1 MNKLIA
7 NNLDQIRDLCAKH
20 KVARLF
26 IFGSVLTRQF
36 TNISDIDMI
45 VDFTDV
51 DLYNYADNYFELK
64 DALERI
70 FNREVDLL
78 EEKAIKNPYLK
89 QSIDSSKQLLYG
101 Q

>member
-1 MNKLIA
+1 
-7 NNLDQIRDLCAKH
+7 
-20 KVARLF
+20 
-26 IFGSVLTRQF
+26 
-36 TNISDIDMI
+36 MI

-64 DALERI
+64 DSLERI
-70 FNREVDLL
+70 FNREVDLM

>member
-1 MNKLIA
+1 MNKLIT
-7 NNLDQIRDLCAKH
+7 NNLHQIRDLCLKH

-26 IFGSVLTRQF
+26 IFGSVLTRKF
-36 TNISDIDMI
+36 STISDIDMI

-64 DALERI
+64 DSLERI
-70 FNREVDLL
+70 FNREVDLM

>member
-1 MNKLIA
+1 
-7 NNLDQIRDLCAKH
+7 
-20 KVARLF
+20 
-26 IFGSVLTRQF
+26 
-36 TNISDIDMI
+36 MI

-64 DALERI
+64 DSLERI

-89 QSIDSSKQLLYG
+89 QSIDSSKQLLY
-101 Q
+101 

>member
-1 MNKLIA
+1 
-7 NNLDQIRDLCAKH
+7 
-20 KVARLF
+20 
-26 IFGSVLTRQF
+26 
-36 TNISDIDMI
+36 MI

-64 DALERI
+64 DSLERI